1 MVPQLLFKRVMIT
14 WILANTLLSQASPQG
29 AQDARQQAQYYAERA
44 LTRDQSGDFNG
55 AREDAVR
62 SLQYAETPLAYVVYS
77 MASYYLNEYD
87 AALRAVNHA
96 AEIDP
101 AFPLVHSLKCQIY
114 AVKRML
120 DDAQRNC
127 NLAVDENP
135 KDYIAYLARAEVNDK
150 QGNTTRAIADA
161 SRVIELKSPP
171 QHLFRAYLVRAFS
184 YVKLG
189 RYELAEQEFTSAI
202 SSQPRDTIAW
212 ETRAR
217 VRGLLHNW
225 KGAIE
230 DYRQIITLDPGRR
243 EEVDTWINDVTQK
256 EREETGRK

>member
-1 MVPQLLFKRVMIT
+1 MIS
-14 WILANTLLSQASPQG
+14 WVLAIALLSQASPQG
-29 AQDARQQAQYYAERA
+29 AQDATQQAQYYAQRA
-44 LTRDQSGDFNG
+44 LTRDKSGDFNG

-87 AALRAVNHA
+87 AALRAVNRA

-120 DDAQRNC
+120 DDAQQNC

-135 KDYIAYLARAEVNDK
+135 KDYIAYLSRAEVNDK
-150 QGNTTRAIADA
+150 EGNTTRAIADA
-161 SRVIELKSPP
+161 SRVIELKAPP
-171 QHLFRAYLVRAFS
+171 QHLYRAYLVRAFS

-202 SSQPRDTIAW
+202 SSQPSDAIAW
-212 ETRAR
+212 EARAR
-217 VRGLLHNW
+217 ARSLLHNW

-230 DYRQIITLDPGRR
+230 DYHQIIALDPGRR
-243 EEVDTWINDVTQK
+243 EEVDALINDIARK
-256 EREETGRK
+256 EREEAGQRK